1 MMPMPIREP
10 AASRKTLIT
19 TAAVVWAVVG
29 LFLIV
34 RGLLYYPE
42 AHSANG
48 VLTLIVAVVGI
59 LLGLAKGIFI
69 FAKLARKNVE
79 RIKLLSPHKE
89 KICVFAFQAWESY
102 LIVLIMITL
111 GILLRMSPLPRLYLI
126 GVYLLIGIGL
136 LIGSRAYLKS

>member
-1 MMPMPIREP
+1 MPIREP

-34 RGLLYYPE
+34 RGLLYYQE
-42 AHSANG
+42 AHAANG

-59 LLGLAKGIFI
+59 LLGLAKGIFV

-79 RIKLLSPHKE
+79 RINLLSPHKE

>member
-1 MMPMPIREP
+1 MPIREP
-10 AASRKTLIT
+10 AASRKTLVT
-19 TAAVVWAVVG
+19 TAAAVWAIVG

-42 AHSANG
+42 AHAANG

-59 LLGLAKGIFI
+59 LLGLAKGIFV
-69 FAKLARKNVE
+69 FAKLARRNVE
-79 RIKLLSPHKE
+79 RINLLSPHKE

>member
-1 MMPMPIREP
+1 MPIREP
-10 AASRKTLIT
+10 AASRRTLVT
-19 TAAVVWAVVG
+19 TAAIVWAAVG

-42 AHSANG
+42 AHATNG

-59 LLGLAKGIFI
+59 LLGLAKGIFV
-69 FAKLARKNVE
+69 FAKLARRNVE
-79 RIKLLSPHKE
+79 RINLLSPHKE

-102 LIVLIMITL
+102 LIVLVMITL

-136 LIGSRAYLKS
+136 LIGSRAYLKQQT